1 MGYFST
7 YCASQQA
14 LAPVDRRLAAVE
26 VADRARTDVDEA
38 YKAFLVSHT
47 LLGQPAVAATIP
59 FSAAAQWDGVLCELA
74 HKRSLYLA
82 GKKLQVGLVAFL
94 VCGALAGLVVGWN
107 FFVVAFF
114 GVLFGV
120 VVGTVAGSFVRL
132 DRIHQEALAQIDEI
146 LLTLPIMVEIG
157 QFVDVDDADHA
168 PFPRALPQVDH
179 HAGLLGVQRDRGL
192 AGPGGEEVLL
202 THRGAVPHAEV
213 EVEEH
218 GRPPRWSGPIT
229 ARYCGARRL

>member
-38 YKAFLVSHT
+38 YKAFLVSQT

-132 DRIHQEALAQIDEI
+132 DRIHQEALAQIDERCARGG
-146 LLTLPIMVEIG
+146 LVSLPVPA
-157 QFVDVDDADHA
+157 VTC
-168 PFPRALPQVDH
+168 
-179 HAGLLGVQRDRGL
+179 DRV
-192 AGPGGEEVLL
+192 EVLRTSATPAL
-202 THRGAVPHAEV
+202 DPVDAAE
-213 EVEEH
+213 
-218 GRPPRWSGPIT
+218 
-229 ARYCGARRL
+229 